1 MGNLMV
7 LEFLFIHLEESM
19 KGIGDGLRFRMM
31 EENILVNIKVEKGM
45 VKEHILSLKAGGG
58 MKENTRKG

>member
-45 VKEHILSLKAGGG
+45 VREQ
-58 MKENTRKG
+58 